1 MPQVVDETFE
11 REHGCTAAEWLGWLA
26 RAVQPCPLELTS
38 ETSALVHV
46 GRGTLALRWRVL
58 PLRAIALVR
67 LPRLAVGYRFEG
79 VDGDERV
86 EFMRR
91 FDLAMQRGGG

>member
-1 MPQVVDETFE
+1 MQVVDEAFE
-11 REHGCTAAEWLGWLA
+11 REHGCTAAEWLAWLA

-46 GRGTLALRWRVL
+46 GRGTLALHWRVL
-58 PLRAIALVR
+58 PLRTIALVR

-79 VDGDERV
+79 LDGDERA